1 MRNRNKRTTGSG
13 IYKNWIGIEN
23 LEISG
28 FLVYEYSIDQLN
40 HHNEVYPTWIDK
52 PEVAYVCSK

>member
-1 MRNRNKRTTGSG
+1 MRKRNKRTTGSG

-23 LEISG
+23 LKISG

-40 HHNEVYPTWIDK
+40 HHNEVYPSWIDK